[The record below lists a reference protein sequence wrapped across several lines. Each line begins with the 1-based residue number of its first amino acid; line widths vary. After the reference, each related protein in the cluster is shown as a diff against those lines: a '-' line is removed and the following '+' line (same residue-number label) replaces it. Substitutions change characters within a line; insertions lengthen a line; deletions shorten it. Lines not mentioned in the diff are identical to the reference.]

1 MSQLIFYGGASI
13 QGTDHDENQDAWC
26 VIGHR
31 SRDRGILV
39 VLADG
44 VSVTPFGRWAAEQA
58 CRKMREAYNGSQFFN
73 QKVILQTIKALDETV
88 RAKGKGQAACT
99 LSFCWIVSGKCTM
112 FKLGDSPVC
121 HVRNGVGSF
130 VAPAEDALFLKSYIG
145 MGDKLIEELRL
156 HELRL
161 LAEDWL
167 VLTSDGVSDV
177 LTAAELGNLCMLAE
191 GDLNVV
197 AQKITHYAQ
206 LRGSKDDATA
216 VILNYKDRPSSRLAY
231 EAFFI
236 LG

>member
-1 MSQLIFYGGASI
+1 MSLLIRYGGASI
-13 QGTDHDENQDAWC
+13 MGTDHDENQDAWC

-44 VSVTPFGRWAAEQA
+44 VSVTPHGRWAADLA
-58 CRKMREAYNGSQFFN
+58 CRKMREAYNRSQSFN
-73 QKVILQTIKALDETV
+73 QKVILKTIKDLDETV
-88 RAKGKGQAACT
+88 RARGKGQAACT
-99 LSFCWIVSGKCTM
+99 LSFCWIVPGKCTM

-121 HVRNGVGSF
+121 HVRNGIGSF

-145 MGDKLIEELRL
+145 MGEKVVEELKL
-156 HELRL
+156 HELSL
-161 LAEDWL
+161 YAEDWL

-177 LTAAELGNLCMLAE
+177 VSAVELGELCLQAE

-197 AQKITHYAQ
+197 AQEIVFYAQ
-206 LRGSKDDATA
+206 TRGSKDDATV
-216 VILNYKDRPSSRLAY
+216 VILNYKDRPSSRLAF